1 MYSIFTPNL
10 SNSSAAFFIPNKGPS
25 QYSNPSC
32 WGKKTAILNFLLN
45 AKLLA

>member
-10 SNSSAAFFIPNKGPS
+10 SNSSPAFLIPNNGPN
-25 QYSNPSC
+25 QYSIPSC
-32 WGKKTAILNFLLN
+32 WGKKTAILNFLLK